1 MSLTEQRLFEKK
13 IAFNSAPALCGIKC
27 ACLLS
32 LDSEEFDVRGNA
44 DIFNSKAACRGI
56 EMRLMCSCGRRV
68 LIMVFQRG
76 LLRAQLE
83 NKRVRA
89 LLSGYGYNPA
99 LDTDACLDRLSER
112 IKNGGGFPHEIGLFL
127 GYPVDDVLGFI
138 ENGGENFKLCGCWKV
153 YSDTESA
160 EKTFRSFERCR
171 EYLCSKLNRGLDIY
185 QALGI

>member
-44 DIFNSKAACRGI
+44 DIFNSKAACRGL

-89 LLSGYGYNPA
+89 LLSA
-99 LDTDACLDRLSER
+99 VRLLE
-112 IKNGGGFPHEIGLFL
+112 GLF
-127 GYPVDDVLGFI
+127 GYRKRRKNI
-138 ENGGENFKLCGCWKV
+138 QKL
-153 YSDTESA
+153 
-160 EKTFRSFERCR
+160 
-171 EYLCSKLNRGLDIY
+171 
-185 QALGI
+185 